1 MVQARKKSK
10 ELDHY
15 LKSVISGVPKK
26 LDSFIEGSDKSM
38 TYYTGN
44 WATDVADNF
53 TEKQSEKI
61 FKTMSKYMNN
71 NSLQFFQKKNKNIEI
86 GTWSEYG
93 ENAPE
98 SISSYDYIVIR
109 KA

>member
-1 MVQARKKSK
+1 MSQARKSK

-15 LKSVISGVPKK
+15 LKSVISSVPKK
-26 LDSFIEGSDKSM
+26 LDSFIESNEKKM

-44 WATDVADNF
+44 WSTDVCNNF

-71 NSLQFFQKKNKNIEI
+71 SNLQFFQKKNKNIEI

-93 ENAPE
+93 ENPPE
-98 SISSYDYIVIR
+98 TITSYDYIVIR
-109 KA
+109 RA